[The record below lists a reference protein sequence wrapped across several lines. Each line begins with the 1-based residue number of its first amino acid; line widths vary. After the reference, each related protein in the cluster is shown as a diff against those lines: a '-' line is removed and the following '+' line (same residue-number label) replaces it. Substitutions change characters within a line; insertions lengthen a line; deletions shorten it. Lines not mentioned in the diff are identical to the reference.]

1 MKRVSCRD
9 PGAPAD
15 LAELVASA
23 RVVVFRS
30 GLTDTRMLVHRLE
43 RDGIDHRIVTMGM
56 GSGVERDRFHRLSE
70 WTGWPWLP
78 QVFVDGVFVGGADE
92 LPAYPF
98 PGGPGDPEPPRG

>member
-1 MKRVSCRD
+1 MNRVSCRD

-56 GSGVERDRFHRLSE
+56 GSGVERDRFHRLRD
-70 WTGWPWLP
+70 WTGWPYLP
-78 QVFVDGVFVGGADE
+78 QVFVDGSFVGGADE
-92 LPAYPF
+92 LLAHPL
-98 PGGPGDPEPPRG
+98 PGATGGSDPPRG